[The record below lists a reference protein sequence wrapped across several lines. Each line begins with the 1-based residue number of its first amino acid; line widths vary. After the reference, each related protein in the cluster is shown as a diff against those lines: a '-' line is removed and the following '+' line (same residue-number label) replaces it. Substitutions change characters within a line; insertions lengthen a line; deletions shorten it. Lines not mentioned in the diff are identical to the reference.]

1 MMKTKI
7 NMKKEILVVITTIL
21 LLSSFMLGSFTAAG
35 LKHINNER
43 PIKTN
48 ATFSEHY
55 KPQIKYRQLYSGWPQ
70 TYDGGD
76 EDSAWGGIA
85 IDSNGGIIV
94 TGYSFV
100 DEANSNII
108 TIKYDDGG
116 NEIWQSSFDKGS
128 IEFAMDLAIDSK
140 DNIIIFGF
148 KCTSLDD
155 LEDLNLTLLVVKYNS
170 DGFEQWNLS
179 YHFEKD
185 NFPGG
190 VAIDSNDNIIL
201 TGGKGNINQMFF
213 SCWTMKMDE
222 NGNEEWNKTFTE
234 DMISIGTDV
243 AVNSND
249 EIIVGGVSASPMVGQ
264 GFCIIKYDN
273 DGNKISV
280 NRYGGIQP
288 NGIAIDSHDNIILTG
303 QHQESDSDSSIW
315 YTLKSDKNG
324 NELWVRQYDSGNND
338 IAENVAIDAHDNI
351 ITVGGS
357 HFSQEE
363 FFEHCTIIY
372 DENGEEICMKRPGI
386 SGFIYGVAVDNTN
399 TIIITGD
406 AVIDN
411 NLDYYTNKY
420 SDTAPPLVH
429 LETPKEKYLYIFGKE
444 IIPLS
449 KNTFIIGQITI
460 KLEADDPSDVEKVEL
475 YIDNTLQETMSAP
488 PYEGIWSELTFG
500 KHRIITMAY
509 DNTGSIARN
518 EIEVWKFF

>member
-1 MMKTKI
+1 
-7 NMKKEILVVITTIL
+7 MKKEILVIITITL
-21 LLSSFMLGSFTAAG
+21 LISSLVLGSFTVAG
-35 LKHINNER
+35 LKHINIER

-48 ATFSEHY
+48 ATFIEHY

-70 TYDGGD
+70 IYNGGD

-85 IDSNGGIIV
+85 IDSNKDIIV
-94 TGYSFV
+94 TGYSFI
-100 DEANSNII
+100 DYNDSDII
-108 TIKYDDGG
+108 TIKYDDDG
-116 NEIWQSSFDKGS
+116 NEIWNSSFNKGS
-128 IEFAMDLAIDSK
+128 IEFAMDLAVDSK
-140 DNIIIFGF
+140 DNIIISGF
-148 KCTSLDD
+148 NCTAIED
-155 LEDLNLTLLVVKYNS
+155 LESFNLSLIVIKYNT

-179 YHFEKD
+179 YHLEKD

-190 VAIDSNDNIIL
+190 VAVDSNDNIII
-201 TGGKGNINQMFF
+201 TGGKGNFDALDF
-213 SCWTMKMDE
+213 ACWTMKMDE
-222 NGNEEWNKTFTE
+222 NGNELWNNTFT
-234 DMISIGTDV
+234 DDLISIGMDV
-243 AVNSND
+243 AVNSNND
-249 EIIVGGVSASPMVGQ
+249 IIVGGVSASPFVGQ
-264 GFCIIKYDN
+264 GFCAIKYDN

-288 NGIAIDSHDNIILTG
+288 NGIAIDSQDNIILTG
-303 QHQESDSDSSIW
+303 QHQESASVSSIW
-315 YTLKSDKNG
+315 YTVKSDKNG
-324 NELWVRQYDSGNND
+324 NELWVRQYDSGNHD

-363 FFEHCTIIY
+363 FYEHCTIIY

-386 SGFIYGVAVDNTN
+386 TGFIYGVAVDNTN

-420 SDTAPPLVH
+420 LDTTPPLVQ

-449 KNTFIIGQITI
+449 KNTFIIGRITI
-460 KLEADDPSDVEKVEL
+460 KLEADDPSDVEKVEF
-475 YIDNTLQETMSAP
+475 YIDNTLQETFSAP
-488 PYEGIWSELTFG
+488 PYEWIWSEMAFG
-500 KHRIITMAY
+500 KHRITTMAY

-518 EIEVWKFF
+518 EIEVRKFF